1 MPWREEYWLY
11 RHYASR
17 VQGQGMTFW
26 QLVGDRRLR
35 PLLRTRWTGQFTDGI
50 FQSALASFV
59 LFSPERQASALSAAI
74 AFAVVLLP
82 YSIVG
87 PMVGTLLDRFSRQR
101 AVLFS
106 NLTRATTLLFIA
118 LLIFQG
124 RTGIELTAFVL
135 IAFGVN
141 RLILAGLS
149 AGLPLVAPQSSLI
162 AANALAV
169 TGGSVWVV
177 LGGGMGLLIRRF
189 TDAIATADHA
199 DGYLILAAAAGY
211 LLTALFASL
220 MKRGEIGPAP
230 HQIRKASLAEGFL
243 EVRDG
248 FAFLKNHQDAAR
260 GIFATAIH
268 RGGITALTLTAM
280 LLERN
285 TFNDPS
291 NSDAGLAGLSIALS
305 SAAVGFT
312 IGALIAPMGARWIGR
327 HRWIRLSIF
336 LAALG
341 TLILVIDRNQI
352 LLCAA
357 AFTTGLFGQ
366 SVKVTN
372 DALVQSKITD
382 EFRGRVFAVY
392 DVVVNATIVSFS
404 LIAANLLPQSGDSW
418 LVPLLVALT
427 YLWIG
432 AVILRPS
439 RFFLKGG
446 DVPST
451 NASALQ

>member
-1 MPWREEYWLY
+1 MQAKGLSFLELMSDK
-11 RHYASR
+11 A
-17 VQGQGMTFW
+17 
-26 QLVGDRRLR
+26 LR

-59 LFSPERQASALSAAI
+59 LFSPERQASAFSAAI

-101 AVLFS
+101 AVLYS
-106 NLTRATTLLFIA
+106 NLIRVIALLFIA

-124 RTGIELTAFVL
+124 ETGVELTIFVL

-177 LGGGMGLLIRRF
+177 LGGGVGLLIRRF
-189 TDAIATADHA
+189 TDSFANADHA
-199 DGYLILAAAAGY
+199 DGFLILAAATGY
-211 LLTALFASL
+211 LISALLAAR
-220 MKRGEIGPAP
+220 MKKGEIGPAP
-230 HQIRKASLAEGFL
+230 HQIRKGSFLEGFIEVREGFKFLAE
-243 EVRDG
+243 
-248 FAFLKNHQDAAR
+248 HQDAAR
-260 GIFATAIH
+260 GILATAIH

-285 TFNDPS
+285 TFHDPK

-305 SAAVGFT
+305 AAAVGFT
-312 IGALIAPMGARWIGR
+312 IGAVVAPAGVRWTGR
-327 HRWIRLSIF
+327 HRWIRISMV
-336 LAALG
+336 AAAVGSLV
-341 TLILVIDRNQI
+341 LVIDRNQI
-352 LLCAA
+352 LLCVA
-357 AFTTGLFGQ
+357 AFTSGLFGQ

-372 DALVQSKITD
+372 DALVQSKISD

-392 DVVVNATIVSFS
+392 DVVVNASIVAFAV
-404 LIAANLLPQSGDSW
+404 LAALLLPQSGNSW
-418 LVPLLVALT
+418 LVPLLVAIS
-427 YLWIG
+427 YYAI
-432 AVILRPS
+432 AAIALRPS
-439 RFFLKGG
+439 KFFLKA
-446 DVPST
+446 DSATAT
-451 NASALQ
+451 N